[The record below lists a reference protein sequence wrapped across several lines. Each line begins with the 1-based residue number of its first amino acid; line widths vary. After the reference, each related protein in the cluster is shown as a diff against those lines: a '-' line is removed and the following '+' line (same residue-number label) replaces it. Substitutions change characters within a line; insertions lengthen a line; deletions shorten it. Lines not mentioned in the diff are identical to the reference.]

1 VSRFRKEP
9 PKRDREDELNPVVL
23 PEGKPPSGPVLIVP
37 SATKGLVTEPL
48 LTVEIGRES
57 YKFVVDTGA
66 TVSLIKPKIS
76 EAQVRKSHVQARG
89 VSGTNLKI
97 LGVQEIEFNIGFPT
111 GSMTFIHP
119 FVVCPLE
126 ICSAG
131 ILGLD
136 FLQRVG
142 AEISLTDN
150 SLTIQHQR
158 ISLESESLTASAS
171 TDSDA
176 LHESVCGLITH
187 DTEKAP
193 SLIDGWEDDE
203 SCLGTVELAVTR
215 RNRTASPTEP
225 CVGDELAGGQGMNNA
240 VNTVTTKKWG

>member
-1 VSRFRKEP
+1 MSRFKKEP
-9 PKRDREDELNPVVL
+9 PKRDREDELDPVVL
-23 PEGKPPSGPVLIVP
+23 PENRPPPGPILIVP

-48 LTVEIGRES
+48 LTIEIGRERFE
-57 YKFVVDTGA
+57 FVVDTGA
-66 TVSLIKPKIS
+66 TVSLIKPTIS
-76 EAQVRKSHVQARG
+76 KAQVRKSQVQARG

-97 LGVQEIEFNIGFPT
+97 LGVQEVKFKIKSST

-150 SLTIQHQR
+150 LLTLRNQR
-158 ISLESESLTASAS
+158 FRFKALVCPTRVS
-171 TDSDA
+171 SDPEV
-176 LHESVCGLITH
+176 LHESSRGLITPEL
-187 DTEKAP
+187 EKALDP
-193 SLIDGWEDDE
+193 TDGWTEDE
-203 SCLGTVELAVTR
+203 SCLGTVELAEAVSVPPLSGRIARGRVVVR
-215 RNRTASPTEP
+215 RGDSTEVKAP
-225 CVGDELAGGQGMNNA
+225 LN
-240 VNTVTTKKWG
+240 

>member
-1 VSRFRKEP
+1 M
-9 PKRDREDELNPVVL
+9 
-23 PEGKPPSGPVLIVP
+23 P

-48 LTVEIGRES
+48 LTIEIGRERFE
-57 YKFVVDTGA
+57 FVVDTGA
-66 TVSLIKPKIS
+66 TVSLIKPTIS
-76 EAQVRKSHVQARG
+76 KAQVRKSQVQARG

-97 LGVQEIEFNIGFPT
+97 LGVQEVKFKIKSST

-150 SLTIQHQR
+150 LLTLRNQR
-158 ISLESESLTASAS
+158 FALKHWSARPGS
-171 TDSDA
+171 
-176 LHESVCGLITH
+176 
-187 DTEKAP
+187 
-193 SLIDGWEDDE
+193 
-203 SCLGTVELAVTR
+203 R
-215 RNRTASPTEP
+215 PTQKSFTNP
-225 CVGDELAGGQGMNNA
+225 LVA
-240 VNTVTTKKWG
+240 